1 MITIVIV
8 LGMLVSFGTGAY
20 TSIKAVQMGLKFKY
34 QIEKKTEPKMDEPVK
49 QFFDRKEE
57 KKAVSV
63 STQMISDIMGDD

>member
-1 MITIVIV
+1 MVTVAII
-8 LGMLVSFGTGAY
+8 LGMLIAFTLGAY
-20 TSIKAVQMGLKFKY
+20 TGIKAVQMGLKFKY